1 MVFSSRFL
9 KEEFH
14 MSKQFWI
21 ALLVIAAILG
31 GIVFVSNHN
40 KPANGGASGKPT
52 SHVEGTSPENVT
64 LVEYGDY
71 ECPVCETF
79 YPAVK
84 QVAAKY
90 SSQVV
95 FQFRNLP
102 LTSIH
107 PNAFAGAR
115 AAEAAGLQGKYFE
128 MHDLL
133 YENQNAWVSASNPL
147 SNFDSYASSLGLD
160 VKKFDTDYASNAVN
174 DAINADLKAFTDRG
188 DDMATPTFYLDG
200 VKLDNSK
207 LLDNTNNPSLDS
219 FSKIIDA
226 ELAKKAK
233 P

>member
-1 MVFSSRFL
+1 
-9 KEEFH
+9 

-21 ALLVIAAILG
+21 ALVVIAAILI
-31 GIVFVSNHN
+31 GIVVVTNHT
-40 KPANGGASGKPT
+40 KPTTTATGKPT
-52 SHVEGTSPENVT
+52 SHLEGTSPESVT

-79 YPAVK
+79 YPTVK

-90 SSQVV
+90 SDKIV

-115 AAEAAGLQGKYFE
+115 AAEAAGLQGKYWE
-128 MHDLL
+128 MHDIL
-133 YENQNAWVSASNPL
+133 YENQNSWVPASQPL
-147 SNFDSYASSLGLD
+147 TTFDTYAQSLGLN
-160 VKKFDTDYASNAVN
+160 VSQFDRDYASEAVN
-174 DAINADLKAFTDRG
+174 NAINADLSAFNATG
-188 DDMATPTFYLDG
+188 DELATPTFYLDG
-200 VKLDNSK
+200 KKLDNTQLIDS
-207 LLDNTNNPSLDS
+207 NNQPTVDA

-233 P
+233 A